1 MGNDAITFLK
11 VRGGYGKTGNDNI
24 EDFLYQDSYALTA
37 KYEDIVAAV
46 LERQA
51 NPNLGWEEAYMTSF
65 GIDATLYN
73 NVNVTLELYNTLN
86 TNLLLAVPQ
95 APSTGFFEFM
105 DNVGSVRNRGIEL
118 AVDGNIINN
127 RNLTWNVGFNI
138 GLNRNVVKSLPN
150 GEFLQSN
157 NKMNQLV
164 REGEPLGTWYLPKWA
179 GVDPANGD
187 PLWYTGATDE
197 EGNLILD
204 DEGNPQTTNVF
215 AEAKEQI
222 VGQATPLFSGG
233 INTSLTYK
241 NFTLSMNGSFVYGN
255 QIYNYT
261 RITMDADG
269 AYNDYNMMSHDNG
282 LGWTRWEQEGDIAT
296 HPQLRFG
303 PATKSSNSVSSRYL
317 EDGSFFRLRNITLSY
332 NVPDAVL
339 KRVGLSGARVFL
351 SADNVFTLTKFSGM
365 DPEVRLDTAGTSL
378 AGTYSTNYPVP
389 MTVSMG
395 VDVKF

>member
-1 MGNDAITFLK
+1 
-11 VRGGYGKTGNDNI
+11 
-24 EDFLYQDSYALTA
+24 
-37 KYEDIVAAV
+37 
-46 LERQA
+46 
-51 NPNLGWEEAYMTSF
+51 MTSF

-138 GLNRNVVKSLPN
+138 GLNRNVVMSLPN